1 LLRAW
6 SDAPA
11 FVLSCPGP
19 LRRHHAA
26 VQPISQL
33 RLPQCLLG
41 SEAQLQAFA
50 AAVPELSPQLFFT
63 PLPELFS
70 GQRSLAALQAGLG
83 GVDAVRRLVHLRFG
97 GTRSARVLKQARN
110 GLMLAEN
117 HRMLPITASRHPF
130 AGGLVLPAEMRRVF
144 AYDPHVARPANI
156 AGHNVKLTL
165 LDAAAIA
172 ADLPPPGAALP
183 TAAPAFEGIEIV
195 SLAEFRSP
203 AWAAGP
209 VRARSPHLRAAIGRR
224 DGAPFVVLPWNL
236 DYPGSTVPSL
246 IERTLRLQ
254 SLTAPAVRLLVLPF
268 NYPGQTG
275 LIRRMVR
282 QLRGRAEEG
291 AEALAHVFIGRVTD
305 LRALPDLLALARV
318 AWVDGNDP
326 EYDWTCR
333 RLAACGIAPI
343 LLAPSDTQAPPGVT
357 VVTAGEALTLEAESA
372 FGLLHFRTQ
381 LPSLRELRHLLAQ
394 TRDLVDRQ
402 ARRRTRKATRE
413 PA

>member
-1 LLRAW
+1 
-6 SDAPA
+6 
-11 FVLSCPGP
+11 
-19 LRRHHAA
+19 
-26 VQPISQL
+26 
-33 RLPQCLLG
+33 
-41 SEAQLQAFA
+41 
-50 AAVPELSPQLFFT
+50 
-63 PLPELFS
+63 
-70 GQRSLAALQAGLG
+70 
-83 GVDAVRRLVHLRFG
+83 
-97 GTRSARVLKQARN
+97 
-110 GLMLAEN
+110 
-117 HRMLPITASRHPF
+117 
-130 AGGLVLPAEMRRVF
+130 
-144 AYDPHVARPANI
+144 
-156 AGHNVKLTL
+156 
-165 LDAAAIA
+165 
-172 ADLPPPGAALP
+172 
-183 TAAPAFEGIEIV
+183 
-195 SLAEFRSP
+195 
-203 AWAAGP
+203 
-209 VRARSPHLRAAIGRR
+209 
-224 DGAPFVVLPWNL
+224 
-236 DYPGSTVPSL
+236 
-246 IERTLRLQ
+246 
-254 SLTAPAVRLLVLPF
+254 
-268 NYPGQTG
+268 
-275 LIRRMVR
+275 MVR